1 MSVNGKIH
9 ALIHNQLKSVNPSES
24 SITECHQEIK
34 DALNKQILFL
44 QDELR
49 SKDEI
54 IKLLINER
62 NVTNNDY
69 SVHKQ
74 NVKRKNT
81 NSSNENNKDVSK
93 EPNNTSIN
101 MDNNSEYVVVGKK
114 KNTKRRSITIMGDSM
129 LKEVDPFKMRKDL
142 KDTSDRLYV
151 HSFKGATVEHMRHY
165 AKPLMGFKPDIEKIV
180 KHYESHPSV
189 LKIKENIQCDEK
201 FKFKD
206 LIEEDIHKEIM
217 QLNLKK
223 ASIENDLPTELLKE
237 SMDIVSDYL
246 SNIYNNSKTNELY
259 PNSLKM
265 GTVTPINKK
274 SAQTLLKKDQRP
286 VNLIPIVSKLYERIM
301 YDEIY
306 KYVDKFLSS
315 YLFGY
320 RKMHSTQQCLIIMIE
335 AWKKALDSKNS
346 AGAVLTDLSKAFDCL
361 NHKLLIAKLDA
372 YGFHKESLKFIYN
385 YLKDRKQRTKV
396 NN

>member
-1 MSVNGKIH
+1 MCESCEERKKRYYNKLDLKIFEDNKNFWRSVK
-9 ALIHNQLKSVNPSES
+9 LLFS
-24 SITECHQEIK
+24 
-34 DALNKQILFL
+34 NKQKTLDRNIVIAEN
-44 QDELR
+44 DTIY
-49 SKDEI
+49 SDNKEI
-54 IKLLINER
+54 AEKLNNYFIEAVENLEIEPYNLNIIE
-62 NVTNNDY
+62 NDY
-69 SVHKQ
+69 S
-74 NVKRKNT
+74 
-81 NSSNENNKDVSK
+81 D
-93 EPNNTSIN
+93 
-101 MDNNSEYVVVGKK
+101 
-114 KNTKRRSITIMGDSM
+114 
-129 LKEVDPFKMRKDL
+129 
-142 KDTSDRLYV
+142 
-151 HSFKGATVEHMRHY
+151 
-165 AKPLMGFKPDIEKIV
+165 DIEKIV

-189 LKIKENIQCDEK
+189 LKIKENIECDEK

-206 LIEEDIHKEIM
+206 LMEEDIHKEIM

-223 ASIENDLPTELLKE
+223 ASIENDLPAELLIE

-274 SAQTLLKKDQRP
+274 STQTSLKQDQRP

-306 KYVDKFLSS
+306 TYIDKFLSS

-335 AWKKALDSKNS
+335 AWKKALDSKHS
-346 AGAVLTDLSKAFDCL
+346 TGAVLTDFSKAFDCL
-361 NHKLLIAKLDA
+361 NLKLLIAKLDA

-396 NN
+396 NNSYSSWRDVKYGVPQGSHTIQYLHK